1 MPSPLLQPV
10 TATAT
15 LAAGVATDIDL
26 NLNGS
31 TNWTIVLRNTG
42 GSNAVTAVSI
52 AVSPLGAIF
61 EAAAAITTGLPLA
74 ANTSLAA
81 IVGSSEPART
91 VRLTV
96 TSTSGTTVSVEALGL

>member
-1 MPSPLLQPV
+1 MPSPLLQPI

-15 LAAGVATDIDL
+15 LAAGVATEIDL

-42 GSNAVTAVSI
+42 ANPVTALTI
-52 AVSPLGAIF
+52 AVSPLGTLF
-61 EAAAAITTGLPLA
+61 EAAASITTGIPLA
-74 ANTSLAA
+74 AATSLAA

-91 VRLTV
+91 VRLV
-96 TSTSGTTVSVEALGL
+96 ATSTLGSTVSVEALGQ

>member
-1 MPSPLLQPV
+1 MPSPLLQPI

-42 GSNAVTAVSI
+42 ANPVTALTI
-52 AVSPLGAIF
+52 AVSPLGTLF
-61 EAAAAITTGLPLA
+61 EAAASITTGIPLA
-74 ANTSLAA
+74 AATSLAA

-91 VRLTV
+91 VRLV
-96 TSTSGTTVSVEALGL
+96 ATSTLGSTVSVEALGQ

>member
-1 MPSPLLQPV
+1 MPSPLLQPI

-15 LAAGVATDIDL
+15 LAAGVATEIDL

-42 GSNAVTAVSI
+42 GNAVTALTV
-52 AVSPLGAIF
+52 AVSPLGTLF
-61 EAAAAITTGLPLA
+61 EAAASITTGIPLA
-74 ANTSLAA
+74 GGTSLAA

-91 VRLTV
+91 VRLTA
-96 TSTSGTTVSVEALGL
+96 TSTVGTTVSVEALGL